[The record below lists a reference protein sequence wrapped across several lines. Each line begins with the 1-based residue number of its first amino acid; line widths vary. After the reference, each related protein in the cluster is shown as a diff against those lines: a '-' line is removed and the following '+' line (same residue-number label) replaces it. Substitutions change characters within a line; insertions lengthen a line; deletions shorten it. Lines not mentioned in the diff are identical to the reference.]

1 MSEPVPLQQ
10 TNRTCV
16 RSAGRVL
23 SFFGGCDFFRLSTHP
38 NILAAVKQGMARYG
52 LNVASSRRTTGNH
65 QLYLDLEATLAKFFG
80 AESALAVST
89 GYAGSIVAAQALAG
103 EFSHALIDERAH
115 VALQEAA
122 NALNCPVF
130 KFKHR
135 DSDDLARAVKRCGHG
150 ARPIVLTDGMFGHDG
165 SVAPLRA
172 YLKALPHDGW
182 LLVDDAYGAGTL
194 GQHGRGTLEF
204 AGVSRARVIQCVTL
218 SKAFGVFGGAVLGP
232 RKLREKIFARSA
244 MFIGST
250 PLPLPLVNGAVAA
263 VKLMVRS
270 DAYRQR
276 MQQNTARVRS
286 ALRKAGPDLP
296 ETPGPIIALP
306 TLSPVATRRLT
317 RALLAAGIFPSL
329 LKYPGGS
336 AAGYFRFV
344 ISSEHSPRQL
354 DSLIRVLSG
363 FPTG

>member
-1 MSEPVPLQQ
+1 MSEPAPLQQ
-10 TNRTCV
+10 INRTRI
-16 RSAGRVL
+16 RSEGRVL

-38 NILAAVKQGMARYG
+38 KILAAVKQGMARYG

-65 QLYLDLEATLAKFFG
+65 QLYLDLEAVLAKFFG

-103 EFSHALIDERAH
+103 EFSHALVDERAH
-115 VALQEAA
+115 VALSEAA
-122 NALNCPVF
+122 TALNCPVF

-135 DSDDLARAVKRCGHG
+135 DADDLARAVKRCGHG
-150 ARPIVLTDGMFGHDG
+150 ARPMVLTDGMFGHDG
-165 SVAPLRA
+165 SIAPLRA
-172 YLKALPHDGW
+172 YLQALPRDGW

-250 PLPLPLVNGAVAA
+250 PLPLPLANGALAA
-263 VKLMVRS
+263 VKLLS
-270 DAYRQR
+270 HSNAYRQR
-276 MQQNTARVRS
+276 LQQNTARARNVLS
-286 ALRKAGPDLP
+286 QAGLSLP
-296 ETPGPIIALP
+296 ATPGPIITLP
-306 TLSPVATRRLT
+306 TLSPAATRRLT
-317 RALLAAGIFPSL
+317 RALLAAEIFPSL

-336 AAGYFRFV
+336 AEGYFRFV
-344 ISSEHSPRQL
+344 ISSEHSRRQL
-354 DSLIRVLSG
+354 DSLVRVLAG
-363 FPTG
+363 LVAE